1 MYSTR
6 LANDKH
12 SEKTPQNQTKPGD
25 GLSEIWTK
33 KGLIDMVTLGRSSNT
48 KQQDGHR
55 VVMTELNQQITSILT
70 GKWWSGN
77 TGDHQS

>member
-25 GLSEIWTK
+25 GLSEMWTR
-33 KGLIDMVTLGRSSNT
+33 GLIDMGSKPRRLKQSKPRWSPMLSDPAQSADHKHSNLANGELGA
-48 KQQDGHR
+48 
-55 VVMTELNQQITSILT
+55 
-70 GKWWSGN
+70 
-77 TGDHQS
+77 